1 MWGSQRASG
10 EQNVWGSN
18 PGGSMGF
25 LNTVTGLLSLALV
38 LALAVGWVCLG
49 FIFAIEKVMVL
60 VYEEG
65 GHDHLA
71 QWVGSADF
79 VRIFEALVVGGLVV
93 GSLTYYLIPE
103 RTNVG
108 FNGVLRAANDREGF
122 ISWQEGLGVGIS
134 SVVSIGCGASVGRY
148 GPAVHIGA
156 AAGSVLATM
165 LGLQSGAV
173 LTLLAAGSAAA
184 IAASFHAPFA
194 GVLFAHEVILRD
206 SNILAFA
213 PVTLAAVV
221 GMLVGENHNGG
232 RSVFW

>member
-1 MWGSQRASG
+1 
-10 EQNVWGSN
+10 
-18 PGGSMGF
+18 MGF

-79 VRIFEALVVGGLVV
+79 VRIFEALVIGGLVV

-122 ISWQEGLGVGIS
+122 ISWQRCS
-134 SVVSIGCGASVGRY
+134 
-148 GPAVHIGA
+148 
-156 AAGSVLATM
+156 
-165 LGLQSGAV
+165 AV
-173 LTLLAAGSAAA
+173 L
-184 IAASFHAPFA
+184 
-194 GVLFAHEVILRD
+194 
-206 SNILAFA
+206 
-213 PVTLAAVV
+213 
-221 GMLVGENHNGG
+221 
-232 RSVFW
+232 